1 MKINTAFI
9 MCAGYGKRLNPLTL
23 KIPKPLLEINDLTL
37 LENTINLIKD
47 LNEIIGFID
56 QLNEVNTDNVDPL
69 SSVTGH
75 DLPLRKDKVIDGE
88 INDRILENAPEKIS
102 GYFVVP
108 KVVE

>member
-1 MKINTAFI
+1 MNKETKINSSSLTKLA
-9 MCAGYGKRLNPLTL
+9 RLAR
-23 KIPKPLLEINDLTL
+23 LEINKDS
-37 LENTINLIKD
+37 EVNLIKD
-47 LNEIIGFID
+47 LNEIIVFID

-75 DLPLRKDKVIDGE
+75 DLPLRQDMVTDGE
-88 INDRILENAPEKIS
+88 INEKILENAPEKIS

>member
-1 MKINTAFI
+1 MDKEKKINSSSLKKLA
-9 MCAGYGKRLNPLTL
+9 RLAR
-23 KIPKPLLEINDLTL
+23 LEINKNS
-37 LENTINLIKD
+37 EVNLIKD

-56 QLNEVNTDNVDPL
+56 QLNEVDTDNVHPL

-75 DLPLRKDKVIDGE
+75 DLPLRKDIVNDGE
-88 INDRILENAPEKIS
+88 INKKILENAPEKIS

>member
-1 MKINTAFI
+1 MNIEKKINSSSLTKLA
-9 MCAGYGKRLNPLTL
+9 RLAR
-23 KIPKPLLEINDLTL
+23 LEFNKDSQV
-37 LENTINLIKD
+37 NLIKD

-56 QLNEVNTDNVDPL
+56 QLNEVNTDNVQPL

-75 DLPLRKDKVIDGE
+75 DLPLRKDIVIDGE
-88 INDRILENAPEKIS
+88 INEKILENAPEKIS

>member
-1 MKINTAFI
+1 MNNEKKINSSSLKKLA
-9 MCAGYGKRLNPLTL
+9 RLAR
-23 KIPKPLLEINDLTL
+23 LEINKDS
-37 LENTINLIKD
+37 EVNLIKD

-75 DLPLRKDKVIDGE
+75 DLPLRQDKVVDGE
-88 INDRILENAPEKIS
+88 INDKILENAPEKIS

>member
-1 MKINTAFI
+1 MNKEKKIDSSSLTKLA
-9 MCAGYGKRLNPLTL
+9 RLAR
-23 KIPKPLLEINDLTL
+23 LEINKDS
-37 LENTINLIKD
+37 EFNLIKD

-56 QLNEVNTDNVDPL
+56 QLNAVNTDNVHPL

-75 DLPLRKDKVIDGE
+75 DLPLRQDTVSDGKIHE
-88 INDRILENAPEKIS
+88 NILKNAPEKIS

>member
-1 MKINTAFI
+1 
-9 MCAGYGKRLNPLTL
+9 
-23 KIPKPLLEINDLTL
+23 
-37 LENTINLIKD
+37 LIKD

-88 INDRILENAPEKIS
+88 INDKILENAPEKIS